1 MQTQRIFPRPN
12 RKRLI
17 CGILFFWLVGGLAL
31 VACGDNTTSPSLI
44 LNETATPGSAPAS
57 TIASS
62 LATNA
67 TPVPTSTSTAMAA
80 LPATSTP
87 IPPTP
92 VETLAPQT
100 ITPEVASTVNGI
112 FQPAEPT
119 SGPGSS
125 QYIYPTVLVNRYG
138 QGVESYFLYE
148 PARPNPSK
156 TLPLVV
162 LLHGYAGVNPA
173 IGYNAWIAHM
183 VKRGNIVIF
192 PVYQEQLDRN
202 GEKFTDN
209 AFAAI
214 QAAITRLQDGTHFKP
229 DLNAFTIIGYSA
241 GGVIAT
247 NLTARAAKL
256 GLPVPKAL
264 FTVAPGGCSNC
275 SRLAI
280 ENFTLAGA
288 NELAAIPAATRLL
301 VLVGNSDVIVGQT
314 ASAIIWQNTKQI
326 PATNKNYVMAIS
338 DDHGSPALVADHGMA
353 VRVPPDAFNYYGTW
367 KLFDGL
373 QSCAIAGKFCEY
385 ALGNTPQQRNL
396 GIWSDGMA
404 VTPLKIL
411 G

>member
-1 MQTQRIFPRPN
+1 MQRIFPRSN
-12 RKRLI
+12 RKPLI
-17 CGILFFWLVGGLAL
+17 SGILFFWLVGGLAL
-31 VACGDNTTSPSLI
+31 VACGDVTTAPGLT
-44 LNETATPGSAPAS
+44 LNETATPSLASAS
-57 TIASS
+57 TTA
-62 LATNA
+62 L
-67 TPVPTSTSTAMAA
+67 STAITPTAA
-80 LPATSTP
+80 ATVVPALVATSTP

-100 ITPEVASTVNGI
+100 ITPAVTSSVKGI

-125 QYIYPTVLVNRYG
+125 QYLYSTAVSNRYN
-138 QGVESYFLYE
+138 QGVESYYIYE
-148 PARPNPSK
+148 PGRPDPSK

-173 IGYNAWIAHM
+173 IGYNPWILHI
-183 VKRGNIVIF
+183 VQRGNIVIF
-192 PVYQEQLDRN
+192 PVYQERLDRD

-209 AFAAI
+209 AFSAI

-229 DLNAFTIIGYSA
+229 DLNAFTMIGYSA

-264 FTVAPGGCSNC
+264 FTVSPGGCSNC

-288 NELAAIPAATRLL
+288 NELSAIPATTRLL

-314 ASAIIWQNTKQI
+314 ASSIIWQNTKQI
-326 PATNKNYVMAIS
+326 PAANKNYVMAIS
-338 DDHGSPALVADHGMA
+338 DDHGSPALVADHGLA
-353 VRVPPDAFNYYGTW
+353 VRIPPDAFNYYGTW

-396 GIWSDGMA
+396 GIWSDGTP

>member
-1 MQTQRIFPRPN
+1 MQSLFPRSHG
-12 RKRLI
+12 KRLI
-17 CGILFFWLVGGLAL
+17 SGILFFWLAGSLAL
-31 VACGDNTTSPSLI
+31 VACGDTTTTADLSL
-44 LNETATPGSAPAS
+44 NQTATPGSAPAS
-57 TIASS
+57 TIAPS
-62 LATNA
+62 LAPNA
-67 TPVPTSTSTAMAA
+67 TPVPTSTSTAIAV

-92 VETLAPQT
+92 VETLVPQT
-100 ITPEVASTVNGI
+100 ITPEVTSTVKGI

-119 SGPGSS
+119 TGPGSS
-125 QYIYPTVLVNRYG
+125 QYVYSSVVVNRYG

-148 PARPNPSK
+148 PARPNPAK

-173 IGYNAWIAHM
+173 IGYNAWIAHL
-183 VKRGNIVIF
+183 VKRGNIVVF
-192 PVYQEQLDRN
+192 PVYQEQLARD

-209 AFAAI
+209 ALAAI

-288 NELAAIPAATRLL
+288 NELAAIPATTRLL
-301 VLVGNSDVIVGQT
+301 VLVGSSDVIVGQT

-326 PATNKNYVMAIS
+326 PATNKNYLMAIS